1 MSNVT
6 SGVFPVY
13 KMQFKVG
20 TKGLTS
26 TAEDMVMVKDL
37 ESFSIAI
44 EGGTEN
50 WTSLDNN
57 GWANSLMTAKK
68 MTLSVKGK
76 RSIGDAGNDCVAA
89 ALYKDAAECTTKV
102 EVVFPDGGKLAFN
115 CVLDV
120 KTFGGDST
128 NVTPLE
134 FDMIADGKP
143 VYTQSGTAAE

>member
-1 MSNVT
+1 MANVKT
-6 SGVFPVY
+6 GVYPVY
-13 KMQFKVG
+13 QMEFKIG

-26 TAEDMVMVKDL
+26 AEADMVCVKDL
-37 ESFSIAI
+37 ESFSIAM

-50 WTSLDNN
+50 WTSMDSD
-57 GWANSLMTAKK
+57 GWAHSLMTAKK
-68 MTLSVKGK
+68 MTVSVKGK
-76 RSIGDAGNDCVAA
+76 RSVGDPGNDYVAA
-89 ALYKDAAECTTKV
+89 ALYKDANDCKTKALIN
-102 EVVFPDGGKLAFN
+102 FPDGASLAFD

-143 VYTQSGTAAE
+143 VYTAAVNGE

>member
-1 MSNVT
+1 MANVT

-13 KMQFKVG
+13 QMNFKVG
-20 TKGLTS
+20 TKGLAS
-26 TAEDMVMVKDL
+26 EIGDMVSVKDL
-37 ESFSIAI
+37 ESFSIAM

-50 WTSLDNN
+50 WTSMDSN
-57 GWANSLMTAKK
+57 GWAHSLMTAKK
-68 MTLSVKGK
+68 MTVSVKGK
-76 RSIGDAGNDCVAA
+76 RSIGDAGNDYVAA
-89 ALYKDAAECTTKV
+89 TLYKDAADCKTKAII
-102 EVVFPDGGKLAFN
+102 EFPDGGSLAFN

-143 VYTQSGTAAE
+143 VYTAPANPAE